1 MAELSFNMWYKYRRQ
16 VKDGADMK
24 KVSLNQIKEY
34 MKVK

>member
-1 MAELSFNMWYKYRRQ
+1 MWYKYLGQ

-34 MKVK
+34 MEVK